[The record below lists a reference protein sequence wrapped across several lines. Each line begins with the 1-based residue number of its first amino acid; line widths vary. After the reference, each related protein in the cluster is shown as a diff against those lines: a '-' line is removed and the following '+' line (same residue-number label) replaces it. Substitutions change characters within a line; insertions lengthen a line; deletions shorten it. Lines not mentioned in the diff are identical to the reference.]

1 MAAPMI
7 SQKARYAFR
16 ALIALARRGEGQPVL
31 IAEISR
37 TEEIPQKFLEQI
49 LLDLKRAGFVMSRR
63 GKIGGYMLIKPAGEI
78 FFGEVLR
85 LIDGPVAP
93 LPCLSKIAY
102 RKCVDCKS
110 ETKCEVRKVFAQVAN
125 ATRMVLDNTSIADAI
140 DGNIDEIPETYR
152 ETA

>member
-1 MAAPMI
+1 MI

-140 DGNIDEIPETYR
+140 DGNIDEIAETYR